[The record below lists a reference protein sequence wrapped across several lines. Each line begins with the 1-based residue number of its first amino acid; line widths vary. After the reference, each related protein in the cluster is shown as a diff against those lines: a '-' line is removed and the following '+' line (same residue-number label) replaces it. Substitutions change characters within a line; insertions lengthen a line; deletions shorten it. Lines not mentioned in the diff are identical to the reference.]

1 MEKFSLLLMIAAAVF
16 DLFSDKIDMAV
27 KGNKKVKKVIVI
39 FSVGILLVCT
49 IAILVNILSQ
59 ISKINFPFIEELNR
73 AANPNIILIKKL

>member
-1 MEKFSLLLMIAAAVF
+1 MLMIAAVVF

-27 KGNKKVKKVIVI
+27 KGNKKVKKVLVI
-39 FSVGILLVCT
+39 FSVGILLVCR

-73 AANPNIILIKKL
+73 AANTNIILIKKL